1 MNIQN
6 LIKLWPQY
14 QNWLKQNNITPNN
27 IQQRIPEFVQQVRQN
42 PEDSKRLDSYL
53 SNPDLT
59 KIAKSQ
65 LNLTD
70 DQINKIK
77 KVAGVNQTPVG
88 SPTVTLRKTGYYLV
102 NFSGV
107 LSAASTGLVSTQLYN
122 NGVAIP
128 GALSSIT
135 IDTAGSLKNV
145 SFSTVVRVLNSC
157 ACIDNTAN
165 LTVVNTG
172 LEATYSDAEITIVR
186 LN

>member
-1 MNIQN
+1 MVNSYTN
-6 LIKLWPQY
+6 TSVAVAS
-14 QNWLKQNNITPNN
+14 NAA
-27 IQQRIPEFVQQVRQN
+27 IPFV
-42 PEDSKRLDSYL
+42 
-53 SNPDLT
+53 SNRYVVGCGT
-59 KIAKSQ
+59 SHTA
-65 LNLTD
+65 
-70 DQINKIK
+70 
-77 KVAGVNQTPVG
+77 G

-157 ACIDNTAN
+157 ACIRQ
-165 LTVVNTG
+165 
-172 LEATYSDAEITIVR
+172 YS
-186 LN
+186 

>member
-1 MNIQN
+1 MVNSYTN
-6 LIKLWPQY
+6 TSVAVSSNAAVP
-14 QNWLKQNNITPNN
+14 
-27 IQQRIPEFVQQVRQN
+27 FVFNRYVVGCGT
-42 PEDSKRLDSYL
+42 SH
-53 SNPDLT
+53 T
-59 KIAKSQ
+59 A
-65 LNLTD
+65 
-70 DQINKIK
+70 
-77 KVAGVNQTPVG
+77 G

-145 SFSTVVRVLNSC
+145 SFSTIVRVLNSC

>member
-1 MNIQN
+1 MNNLYQNIQGQQFN
-6 LIKLWPQY
+6 PATISSIPYKP
-14 QNWLKQNNITPNN
+14 ITF
-27 IQQRIPEFVQQVRQN
+27 E
-42 PEDSKRLDSYL
+42 KL
-53 SNPDLT
+53 SNVIGMT
-59 KIAKSQ
+59 Y
-65 LNLTD
+65 NLSAIENMNTISLPRGGEQ
-70 DQINKIK
+70 QIFF
-77 KVAGVNQTPVG
+77 VNNRYVVGCGTSHTAG

-145 SFSTVVRVLNSC
+145 SFSTIVRVLNSC

>member
-1 MNIQN
+1 MNDKFLDAMIEQS
-6 LIKLWPQY
+6 
-14 QNWLKQNNITPNN
+14 
-27 IQQRIPEFVQQVRQN
+27 VQMMT
-42 PEDSKRLDSYL
+42 DACHGKSLSKDEMAFI
-53 SNPDLT
+53 
-59 KIAKSQ
+59 IATQK
-65 LNLTD
+65 
-70 DQINKIK
+70 
-77 KVAGVNQTPVG
+77 
-88 SPTVTLRKTGYYLV
+88 
-102 NFSGV
+102 
-107 LSAASTGLVSTQLYN
+107 AASTGLVSTQLYN

-145 SFSTVVRVLNSC
+145 SFSTIVRVLNSC